1 MGFLSQGP
9 EGQGW
14 ECWGR
19 EAGEPLSVLGALPGN
34 RGPAWPP
41 GHSHTR
47 GCLQQAPPHCA
58 PSMHTGEC
66 PEHRGSR
73 DRAARPLPGSPVD
86 KQASAPSGG
95 GLAVSAPRTPARKWL
110 ERGGQA
116 AEPESRAVQRSAR
129 GCGRGPTI
137 RLLNIRL
144 GFLSQL
150 GLLLSVPF
158 QERFHVLGHWGANRG

>member
-1 MGFLSQGP
+1 MGMLGEGGWGTLECAGGP
-9 EGQGW
+9 A
-14 ECWGR
+14 R
-19 EAGEPLSVLGALPGN
+19 ELRPGLAPRALPHQGMPPA
-34 RGPAWPP
+34 GP
-41 GHSHTR
+41 
-47 GCLQQAPPHCA
+47 LHCT

-66 PEHRGSR
+66 TEHRGGR
-73 DRAARPLPGSPVD
+73 DRAARPLPGSLVD
-86 KQASAPSGG
+86 KQTSAPSGG
-95 GLAVSAPRTPARKWL
+95 GLAVSDPRAPAQKWL

-116 AEPESRAVQRSAR
+116 AEPESRAVQRSTR